1 MTEFAE
7 STLLDAWV
15 DQIAL
20 AIEADSRFDG
30 VKVRRGWPGDLA
42 SDDFKMPA
50 IAILGDEGTPEKARR
65 PEYRVDENEDDTI
78 TQLFERESVP
88 LVGNIELW
96 ARSKTERAPLE
107 IALRSLLSGGLVE
120 ELEDKEPR
128 PPGLELVLARYWD
141 VTCRVRLEDSRR
153 HDERTARLGH
163 VRTTFELASR
173 APRIE
178 AVKYNKATVTHEV
191 EVTAEVEI

>member
-15 DQIAL
+15 DQIAKAL
-20 AIEADSRFDG
+20 EADSRFDG
-30 VKVRRGWPGDLA
+30 LTVRRGWPGDLA
-42 SDDFKMPA
+42 SDEFIMPA
-50 IAILGDEGTPEKARR
+50 IAVLGDEGEPEKARR

-88 LVGNIELW
+88 LTGTIELW
-96 ARSKTERAPLE
+96 ATSKTERAPLE
-107 IALRSLLSGGLVE
+107 IALRNLLSGGVVE
-120 ELEDKEPR
+120 SFEVQEPG
-128 PPGLELVLARYWD
+128 PPGLNLVLERYWD
-141 VTCRVRLEDSRR
+141 VGCRVRIEDSTR
-153 HDERTARLGH
+153 HDERTARLGY
-163 VRTTFELASR
+163 VRTTFDIASR

-191 EVTAEVEI
+191 EVSTEVEI